1 MKNEPRLRRDL
12 KPMTC
17 AREKKIAFPT
27 GVAKLGAGVNKCV
40 KTKMWRRNR
49 RSARETCSRKLA
61 RLALVGSAGSPCSP
75 PRHRSSL
82 LPCYSVRRR
91 RSPPST
97 PRTRIVP
104 TLRPLCRSH
113 AERSRVAHGQRR
125 PHPCLIL
132 RDLGS
137 APLRSWYFCVP
148 DVLASFALWPDDGGR
163 RRAATIAGRCSL
175 RLRA

>member
-1 MKNEPRLRRDL
+1 
-12 KPMTC
+12 MTS

-27 GVAKLGAGVNKCV
+27 GVANLGASVNKRV

-82 LPCYSVRRR
+82 LPCYSVRKR

-125 PHPCLIL
+125 PHPCLYSARLGL
-132 RDLGS
+132 RPFEIVASRSSERVSSSGVGHPSGLGEVLCYLEERITCDL
-137 APLRSWYFCVP
+137 
-148 DVLASFALWPDDGGR
+148 
-163 RRAATIAGRCSL
+163 
-175 RLRA
+175 

>member
-1 MKNEPRLRRDL
+1 
-12 KPMTC
+12 MTS

-27 GVAKLGAGVNKCV
+27 GVANLGASVNKRV

-125 PHPCLIL
+125 PHPCLYSARLGL
-132 RDLGS
+132 RPFEIYTTLYYGCCYG
-137 APLRSWYFCVP
+137 AVECV
-148 DVLASFALWPDDGGR
+148 DRV
-163 RRAATIAGRCSL
+163 RCSVL
-175 RLRA
+175 SHRNTNSRTAS